1 MEERKFQFSWSHLL
15 LAIIGL
21 AYLVIVGFAISI
33 IVHCFSIE
41 LYEYGVQVLLGLFTF
56 TGAISG
62 IGISFYEWKAKNENQ
77 AKVNNSRNEK
87 RLNLA
92 MKICEYL
99 KDGKI
104 DTQSVII
111 LKDIISDGQTSVSVN
126 GYNGTVTTVDEIQY
140 GVGFDDSNSYSNPYE
155 VDDIL
160 DEVDMNRITGG
171 MG

>member
-1 MEERKFQFSWSHLL
+1 MRDENKKFSWSHFMLTCAT
-15 LAIIGL
+15 LAFLILEGVGIGCA
-21 AYLVIVGFAISI
+21 AY
-33 IVHCFSIE
+33 CFSNG
-41 LYEYGVQVLLGLFTF
+41 LYEYGVQILITLVTGTGTF
-56 TGAISG
+56 SVV
-62 IGISFYEWKAKNENQ
+62 GISFYEWKAKNENQ

-111 LKDIISDGQTSVSVN
+111 LKDIISDGQTSVSVS

-140 GVGFDDSNSYSNPYE
+140 DANINNSYSSPYT
-155 VDDIL
+155 VDGIL
-160 DEVDMNRITGG
+160 DEMDYSDMTNG